1 MAGKSA
7 SVLFLT
13 TFFGL
18 LVVAALGSLTL
29 GLPFPTPQTPYWR
42 TLLIYG
48 GIASYVG
55 YLCWHQSPRARFA
68 TYLFLTLDA
77 IQAIRG
83 GHWWTISINLTLILI
98 MQLPAFRAVYPSI
111 QPAHFMRRHQSRQ
124 DRSAHGALNPQRGIP
139 PMTERDRASLT

>member
-7 SVLFLT
+7 PVLFLT

-18 LVVAALGSLTL
+18 HVVAALGSVTL
-29 GLPFPTPQTPYWR
+29 GLPFPTPHTSYWR
-42 TLLIYG
+42 MLLIYG

-55 YLCWHQSPRARFA
+55 YLCWHRSPRARFA

-83 GHWWTISINLTLILI
+83 GHWWTLSINLTLILI

-111 QPAHFMRRHQSRQ
+111 QPAHFIRRRRSRQ
-124 DRSAHGALNPQRGIP
+124 DLPAHGPLDPQLGAP
-139 PMTERDRASLT
+139 PTKGRDRASLT